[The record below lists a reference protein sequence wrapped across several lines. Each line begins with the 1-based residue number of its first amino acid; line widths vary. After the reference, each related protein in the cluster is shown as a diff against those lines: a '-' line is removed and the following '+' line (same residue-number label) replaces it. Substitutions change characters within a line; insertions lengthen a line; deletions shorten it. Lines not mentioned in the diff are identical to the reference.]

1 MIFRASALAW
11 LLSAGAALACPPVSE
26 TLLMH
31 SCWGQARAEIVL
43 LPEQADSV
51 TRAPAA
57 SLSVTGAYT
66 GTEPRANGAPNPVGL
81 FVHGGR
87 VINPN
92 LARMDGVLVIDP
104 EHGVPEIYP
113 RTTVRT
119 KGGAVDLTDPE
130 ARAAFAADAA
140 ARGLSVLQSHLLIVD
155 GTLDVRPV
163 EDAPTAKRRFLI
175 LDEHGYGIAQTAG
188 SETLY
193 QAGLWVAETYEP
205 RMALNLDMGSYDY
218 CLLQMKDG
226 QEICGVL
233 GVTETQRL
241 SNLLRLVLGPDE

>member
-1 MIFRASALAW
+1 MILRASALAW
-11 LLSAGAALACPPVSE
+11 LVGAGAALACPPVLD
-26 TLLMH
+26 TMLMH

-43 LPEQADSV
+43 LPEQA
-51 TRAPAA
+51 APPPAA
-57 SLSVTGAYT
+57 SLTVTGAYT

-81 FVHGGR
+81 FVHGGQ

-104 EHGVPEIYP
+104 ADGVPAIYP
-113 RTTVRT
+113 RTAVRT
-119 KGGAVDLTDPE
+119 AKGAVDLTDPE

-140 ARGLSVLQSHLLIVD
+140 TRGLSVLQSHLLIVD

-163 EDAPTAKRRFLI
+163 EDAPRAKRRFLI
-175 LDEHGYGIAQTAG
+175 LDAHGFGIAQTLGA
-188 SETLY
+188 ETLY
-193 QAGLWVAETYEP
+193 DAGTWVAETYQP
-205 RMALNLDMGSYDY
+205 RMVLNLDMGSFDY

-226 QEICGVL
+226 RENCGVL
-233 GVTETQRL
+233 GADETSRL